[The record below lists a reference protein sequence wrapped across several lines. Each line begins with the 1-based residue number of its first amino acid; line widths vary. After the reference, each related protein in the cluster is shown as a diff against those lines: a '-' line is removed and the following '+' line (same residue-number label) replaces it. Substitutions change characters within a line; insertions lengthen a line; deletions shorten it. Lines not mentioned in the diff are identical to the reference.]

1 MSTLKKTTPNL
12 LEVAKKQMSKFI
24 DKISVPTEIAEN
36 ETGLYHVVIVEAN
49 FNQAQ
54 LEATY
59 KAKVQKYDD
68 RSWLVVK
75 DRLKQIG
82 HTSVYVIHDPTIKA
96 EDKPKENKKAKD
108 GKGTG
113 ADAGADANKG
123 AGADAGDNGD
133 DAETPQEKRQAL
145 IDRAKELGYEGA
157 LNAKNTT
164 FEEFIKNAETNG
176 AGADADGDGEE

>member
-24 DKISVPTEIAEN
+24 DKIDVPTEINEN
-36 ETGLYHVVIVEAN
+36 EAGLYHVVIVEAS

-59 KAKVQKYDD
+59 KAKVQMYDD
-68 RSWLVVK
+68 RSWIAVK

-82 HTSVYVIHDPTIKA
+82 HTNIYVIHDPKVKA
-96 EDKPKENKKAKD
+96 GETPKDNANGENA
-108 GKGTG
+108 
-113 ADAGADANKG
+113 G
-123 AGADAGDNGD
+123 AGADGGD
-133 DAETPQEKRQAL
+133 DDKQTPKEKRQAL

-157 LNAKNTT
+157 LNAKNSV
-164 FEEFIKNAETNG
+164 FEEFIKNAEANG
-176 AGADADGDGEE
+176 ENAGDGDE

>member
-24 DKISVPTEIAEN
+24 SKIDVPTEINEN
-36 ETGLYHVVIVEAN
+36 EAGLYHVVIVEAS

-59 KAKVQKYDD
+59 KAKIQMYDD
-68 RSWLVVK
+68 RSWIAVK

-82 HTSVYVIHDPTIKA
+82 HTNIYVIHDPTIKG
-96 EDKPKENKKAKD
+96 EVKKPKAPKGDKKDKGAK
-108 GKGTG
+108 GKGK
-113 ADAGADANKG
+113 DAG
-123 AGADAGDNGD
+123 AGADAGAGD
-133 DAETPQEKRQAL
+133 DKVNPLEARKELIEK
-145 IDRAKELGYEGA
+145 AKGLGYEGA
-157 LNAKNTT
+157 LNAKNSV

-176 AGADADGDGEE
+176 ENANGNGGDE